1 MHYRALGK
9 SNWPGGRI
17 PEFVRELTTV
27 AIAVISR
34 EGGLIDA
41 NVGFC
46 SLLPDDMA
54 AAAIRDVRDLFVNP
68 RFDQLAMRRG
78 ERNDGPV
85 YSGILNLGSVERS
98 VRSLHGTFYALDA
111 DLLLVAEQEV
121 AGLELLR
128 ARVLNLNDELAQQQ
142 RKLANALNEARR
154 QKRLAEAAVR
164 DRDALYE
171 KLSPPLP

>member
-9 SNWPGGRI
+9 SNWPGGRM
-17 PEFVRELTTV
+17 PDFVRELTTV

-34 EGGLIDA
+34 SGGLIDA

-46 SLLPDDMA
+46 SLLPDNMA
-54 AAAIRDVRDLFVNP
+54 AADIRDVRDLFVNP
-68 RFDQLAMRRG
+68 RFDQLAMRRSDRDG
-78 ERNDGPV
+78 GPV
-85 YSGILNLGSVERS
+85 YSGILNLGSVECS
-98 VRSLHGTFYALDA
+98 VRSVHGTLYALDA

-121 AGLELLR
+121 ADLELLR
-128 ARVLNLNDELAQQQ
+128 ARVLKLNDELVEQQ

-154 QKRLAEAAVR
+154 QKRLAEAALR
-164 DRDALYE
+164 DRDALSE